1 MALLTP
7 AGTGRTPR
15 AVLYCFR
22 RPRGLVWFSR
32 LAPRCLARRVSQGAA
47 SSPEEGSIG
56 QGNQSGGE
64 VELSDKLAAVELT
77 KFMVG
82 LRADR
87 MTDQDI
93 FALYRECLRVIGESD
108 TAAPAETDPQKI
120 AERFQAADTNH
131 DEKLTPEEAK
141 AGMPRVA
148 ARFPSYDA

>member
-1 MALLTP
+1 
-7 AGTGRTPR
+7 
-15 AVLYCFR
+15 V
-22 RPRGLVWFSR
+22 
-32 LAPRCLARRVSQGAA
+32 AREIRV
-47 SSPEEGSIG
+47 E
-56 QGNQSGGE
+56 E

-120 AERFQAADTNH
+120 ATALMAILNA
-131 DEKLTPEEAK
+131 EKPKKRPANRQPKLKIRRHKRGT
-141 AGMPRVA
+141 
-148 ARFPSYDA
+148 

>member
-1 MALLTP
+1 MAKSAAVASACP
-7 AGTGRTPR
+7 AG
-15 AVLYCFR
+15 
-22 RPRGLVWFSR
+22 
-32 LAPRCLARRVSQGAA
+32 
-47 SSPEEGSIG
+47 G

-108 TAAPAETDPQKI
+108 TVAPAETDPQKI
-120 AERFQAADTNH
+120 ATALMAILNAEKPRRRQRLSPRPAHHEIGIPLPAFGTAQQPQSGRACWSRAAQPGCN
-131 DEKLTPEEAK
+131 LRA
-141 AGMPRVA
+141 
-148 ARFPSYDA
+148 

>member
-1 MALLTP
+1 MALLTRP
-7 AGTGRTPR
+7 ELAELRGPSYTVSGAL
-15 AVLYCFR
+15 AVWC
-22 RPRGLVWFSR
+22 GLSR

-47 SSPEEGSIG
+47 SSPEEGSIA

-93 FALYRECLRVIGESD
+93 FALYRECLRVIGESE

-120 AERFQAADTNH
+120 ATALMAIFNA
-131 DEKLTPEEAK
+131 EKPKKRPANRQPKLKIRRHKRGT
-141 AGMPRVA
+141 
-148 ARFPSYDA
+148 